1 MMESCLSLLFLL
13 LVVCTGSA
21 PAGVIARV
29 PHDLCALSNG
39 LRVIVHTQRGT
50 PLVTLHAFVKTG
62 AALEDDFLGRGIS
75 HFVEHI
81 VFGASTR
88 RSEQEIKALARGLG
102 DTHNAYTSEDQTCFH
117 MTTLTNQWPV
127 MADVIADQLYRY
139 TFSTNE
145 VQREQHVIVQEI
157 KMGEED
163 PDDVLWQLLT
173 QTAYYVSPLRVPVTG
188 HCAAFE
194 SLSRADVQRYYR
206 ERYVANNMTVVVVG
220 PLTRAEIEPLLERTF
235 GAIKPGREWPRAI
248 PAEPPVRAPRT
259 AVKEGNVN
267 EVKGCL
273 AFPTVSGLHPDAQAL
288 DLLAKLLGQGELAPL
303 VRRVQNEQRVVTDVA
318 TFSWTPSLG
327 QGLFIVEYAC
337 EPGCITRHGA
347 TA

>member
-1 MMESCLSLLFLL
+1 
-13 LVVCTGSA
+13 
-21 PAGVIARV
+21 
-29 PHDLCALSNG
+29 
-39 LRVIVHTQRGT
+39 
-50 PLVTLHAFVKTG
+50 
-62 AALEDDFLGRGIS
+62 
-75 HFVEHI
+75 
-81 VFGASTR
+81 
-88 RSEQEIKALARGLG
+88 
-102 DTHNAYTSEDQTCFH
+102 
-117 MTTLTNQWPV
+117 
-127 MADVIADQLYRY
+127 
-139 TFSTNE
+139 
-145 VQREQHVIVQEI
+145 
-157 KMGEED
+157 
-163 PDDVLWQLLT
+163 
-173 QTAYYVSPLRVPVTG
+173 VPVTG

-248 PAEPPVRAPRT
+248 PDEPPVRAPRT